1 MNSMQETTVQKFQ
14 FSGSRLY
21 NFVFPI
27 VTGFSLIYLLVMI
40 FITPDAD
47 LVTSRPHTTV
57 RDLKAEQS
65 VLGTISRTLKN
76 PTRPGL
82 LS

>member
-1 MNSMQETTVQKFQ
+1 MNSLPDTTQKFQ

-27 VTGFSLIYLLVMI
+27 VTGLSIIYLLVMI

-47 LVTSRPHTTV
+47 LVASRPQTTM
-57 RDLKAEQS
+57 RDLKTEQS
-65 VLGTISRTLKN
+65 ILGTVARTLKN

>member
-1 MNSMQETTVQKFQ
+1 MNSAPVQKFQ

-21 NFVFPI
+21 NFVYPI
-27 VTGFSLIYLLVMI
+27 VIGLSLIYLLVMI
-40 FITPDAD
+40 FITPEAD
-47 LVTSRPHTTV
+47 FVALKPFTTM
-57 RDLKAEQS
+57 RDLKTEQS
-65 VLGTISRTLKN
+65 MFGAVTRAMKN

>member
-1 MNSMQETTVQKFQ
+1 MNTLPETSVQKFQ

-27 VTGFSLIYLLVMI
+27 VTGLSLIYLLVMI
-40 FITPDAD
+40 FITPEAD
-47 LVTSRPHTTV
+47 LVALRPFTTM
-57 RDLKAEQS
+57 RDLKTEQS
-65 VLGTISRTLKN
+65 MFGTVTRALKN